1 MAYVAACLMAPLCFL
16 INKGL
21 LKYLGPRVV
30 YTWGPAAEEVAKTL
44 LPWMVGGD
52 ILVTHVTFGL
62 LEGVY
67 DCFTA
72 KLHPGRAAVG
82 SLAGHT
88 LFGLITSTLLW
99 QTGLLALALVTA
111 IASHMLW
118 NRAALRL
125 SR

>member
-1 MAYVAACLMAPLCFL
+1 MAYVAACLIAPLCFL
-16 INKGL
+16 VNKGL

-30 YTWGPAAEEVAKTL
+30 YTWGPAVEETAKTL
-44 LPWMVGGD
+44 LPWLVGGD
-52 ILVTHVTFGL
+52 ILVTHMTFGL

-72 KLHPGRAAVG
+72 NVHPGRAAVG

-88 LFGLITSTLLW
+88 LFGFITSALLW
-99 QTGLLALALVTA
+99 QTGLLVPALAAA
-111 IASHMLW
+111 IAIHMLW
-118 NRAALRL
+118 NRAALHL